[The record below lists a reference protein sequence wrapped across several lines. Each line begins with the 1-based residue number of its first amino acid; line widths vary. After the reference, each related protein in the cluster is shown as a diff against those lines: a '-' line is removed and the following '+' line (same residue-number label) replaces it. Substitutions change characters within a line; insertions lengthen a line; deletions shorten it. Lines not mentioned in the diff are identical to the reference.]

1 MYLLILSMQSG
12 GEQAFEQYSSLQMSI
27 NDQNPLVIQEK
38 QEVYTWLRDKLV
50 NRVFVDPPC
59 GDGVCENKGNDF
71 PAVDRFGCSNDCGMF
86 NRTTDIM
93 FNFTAEFDKKGVNN
107 MGFNICPQGA
117 KDTSRCIFRKYMNDV
132 QAKGVVT
139 ESVTANAQT
148 VMFGGKQVPKLGW
161 GWKGDQSRARNAT
174 YGDENLGANCRS
186 SGEHSAIFCSLHC
199 PERTTNVKIV
209 GLSAPIRVGDEN
221 NRTREE
227 RPVSFRFN
235 ICADQHCL
243 CGVWS
248 CYFWGNL
255 VVVLHN

>member
-1 MYLLILSMQSG
+1 MGARRTCAGQNSSRFLSPLLQEPLELHRRANNRYAICSDCHVDGLKRQLHYKFCPAT
-12 GEQAFEQYSSLQMSI
+12 EVHSL
-27 NDQNPLVIQEK
+27 
-38 QEVYTWLRDKLV
+38 
-50 NRVFVDPPC
+50 RV
-59 GDGVCENKGNDF
+59 
-71 PAVDRFGCSNDCGMF
+71 A
-86 NRTTDIM
+86 
-93 FNFTAEFDKKGVNN
+93 
-107 MGFNICPQGA
+107 
-117 KDTSRCIFRKYMNDV
+117 DV
-132 QAKGVVT
+132 QR
-139 ESVTANAQT
+139 
-148 VMFGGKQVPKLGW
+148 QVPLHGRERVVASVE
-161 GWKGDQSRARNAT
+161 SRARNAT